1 MDIQSSYSGIRRRFS
16 KAQKEQILQEHRE
29 QGVPISQLAR
39 KNGIHAVTVYQ
50 WKRNMTQDDESI
62 TPEKIRELLSEI
74 SKLKLENKQ
83 LKFKVADL
91 SVTNGT
97 SSTLPV
103 CLDHFAVFLRG
114 KCGSSLVNSLHQFSK
129 VLPRVELIQFC

>member
-1 MDIQSSYSGIRRRFS
+1 METQSSYSGTRRRFS

-29 QGVPISQLAR
+29 QGVSISQLAR
-39 KNGIHAVTVYQ
+39 KNGINVVTVYQ
-50 WKRNMTQDDESI
+50 WKRNMTQEDDSI

-91 SVTNGT
+91 SVTNDIMAEAIEISKKRELLKQVKLLEKSKKQT
-97 SSTLPV
+97 
-103 CLDHFAVFLRG
+103 
-114 KCGSSLVNSLHQFSK
+114 NS
-129 VLPRVELIQFC
+129 R

>member
-1 MDIQSSYSGIRRRFS
+1 MEIQSSYSGTRRSFS

-29 QGVPISQLAR
+29 QGVSISQLAR
-39 KNGIHAVTVYQ
+39 KNGINAVTVYQ
-50 WKRNMTQDDESI
+50 WKRNMTQEDDSI

-91 SVTNGT
+91 SVTNDIMAEAIEISKKRELLKQVKLLEKSKKQT
-97 SSTLPV
+97 
-103 CLDHFAVFLRG
+103 
-114 KCGSSLVNSLHQFSK
+114 NSK
-129 VLPRVELIQFC
+129 

>member
-91 SVTNGT
+91 SVTNDIMAEAIEISKKRELLKQVKLLEKSKKQT
-97 SSTLPV
+97 
-103 CLDHFAVFLRG
+103 
-114 KCGSSLVNSLHQFSK
+114 NSK
-129 VLPRVELIQFC
+129 

>member
-91 SVTNGT
+91 SVTNDIMAEAIEI
-97 SSTLPV
+97 SKKRE
-103 CLDHFAVFLRG
+103 FL
-114 KCGSSLVNSLHQFSK
+114 KQVKLLEKSKKQTNSK
-129 VLPRVELIQFC
+129 